1 MLSMREQCDLEGS
14 DTDVLMWAIANTCV
28 ADIKRLGD
36 LFYSPE

>member
-14 DTDVLMWAIANTCV
+14 DTDVLMWAIANTCW

-36 LFYSPE
+36 LLSSPE